1 MSMNVLET
9 LICAISMQLVTILKE
24 VTPALAT
31 VDTQAMGYFAQ
42 VSASTFQTEYI
53 ALLAR
58 LTALHSIL
66 HIYELTMLYS
76 ERVRPPKNVLRLP
89 LRQFSFK
96 FTKGCCLK
104 LVSKRKKKADKVQSN
119 SCSKCLK

>member
-1 MSMNVLET
+1 MNVLET

-24 VTPALAT
+24 VTPVLAT

-42 VSASTFQTEYI
+42 VSASTFQSEYI

-58 LTALHSIL
+58 LIAFHSIL
-66 HIYELTMLYS
+66 HIFELTMLYS

-96 FTKGCCLK
+96 FTKECCLK
-104 LVSKRKKKADKVQSN
+104 LVSK
-119 SCSKCLK
+119 